1 VFFARLAALT
11 IDSPIVTLQEEMA
24 MRFFLDTGS
33 IEEIKA
39 AKRLGILAGVTT
51 NPSLLAKEKGDR
63 SFRETIREICDIV
76 QGPVSAEVVSE
87 SAEEMIRE
95 GREIM
100 TWHEHVVI
108 KVPISVDGL
117 VAISTLAGEGAKI
130 NTTLIFNAGQAL
142 MAARAGATYVSP
154 FIGRLD
160 DIGQDG
166 MQLIRDCSTIFR
178 LHQIETKVLAAS
190 LRGPTH
196 VFGSALAGADV
207 ATMPYKVMLSCLTHP
222 LTDAGFKR
230 FTDDWK
236 SSGLS
241 IFELVRAGD

>member
-1 VFFARLAALT
+1 
-11 IDSPIVTLQEEMA
+11 

-33 IEEIKA
+33 IDEIRA

-51 NPSLLAKEKGDR
+51 NPSLLAKEKGNR
-63 SFRETIREICDIV
+63 TFRETVREICEIV
-76 QGPVSAEVVSE
+76 QGPVSAEVV
-87 SAEEMIRE
+87 ADNADEMIRE

-108 KVPISVDGL
+108 KVPIGAEGL
-117 VAISTLAGEGAKI
+117 VAISTLASEGAKI
-130 NTTLIFNAGQAL
+130 NTTLIFSANQAL
-142 MAARAGATYVSP
+142 LAARAGATYVSP

-160 DIGQDG
+160 DISQDG
-166 MQLIRDCSTIFR
+166 LQLIRDCSTMFR
-178 LHQIETKVLAAS
+178 MHQIETKVLAAS

-207 ATMPYKVMLSCLTHP
+207 ATMPYKVLLSCLTHP

-230 FTDDWK
+230 FTEDWK
-236 SSGLS
+236 ASGLS
-241 IFELVRAGD
+241 IFEMARTGD

>member
-1 VFFARLAALT
+1 LKEE
-11 IDSPIVTLQEEMA
+11 IV

-51 NPSLLAKEKGDR
+51 NPSLLAKEKGNR
-63 SFRETIREICDIV
+63 SFRDTIREICDIV
-76 QGPVSAEVVSE
+76 QGPVSAEVVSDT
-87 SAEEMIRE
+87 AEEMIRE

-108 KVPISVDGL
+108 KVPIGAEGL
-117 VAISTLAGEGAKI
+117 VAISTLAAEGAKV
-130 NTTLIFNAGQAL
+130 NTTLIFNPNQAL

-160 DIGQDG
+160 DISQDG
-166 MQLIRDCSTIFR
+166 MQLIRDCATMFR
-178 LHQIETKVLAAS
+178 LHGIETKVLAAS
-190 LRGPTH
+190 LRMPNH
-196 VFGSALAGADV
+196 VYGAALAGADV
-207 ATMPYKVMLSCLTHP
+207 GTMPYAVMMACLKHP

-230 FTDDWK
+230 FSDDWK
-236 SSGLS
+236 ASGLS
-241 IFELVRAGD
+241 IFEMARTGN